1 MVKNKRTEEARR
13 KQKKGINITWREE
26 DGTAYPTV
34 SPWPFTCSFWSPL
47 TLFGL
52 FSFLARLRN
61 VMPEGS
67 CVKARPLAEV
77 GPRLGRARTVGL
89 DVSAMVPRTWT
100 PQQMECAA
108 RHGRPSRCHR
118 GRLWRDGIL
127 GCQAQRCSVTAQPGG
142 ATLHPLSH
150 HTGMRVY
157 GPLQPWLVV
166 PVAGGQ
172 RGGNR
177 APTPLVGRCA
187 PLLVE
192 RSFTLGCVPHHWV
205 ATSSTPPAGCCGV
218 FLPPGRRAR

>member
-1 MVKNKRTEEARR
+1 MPALCGSRWPAPERGATRPVTRPLQCCLPSVSDPQCNAVGLLRQGHAPRR
-13 KQKKGINITWREE
+13 
-26 DGTAYPTV
+26 DGRR
-34 SPWPFTCSFWSPL
+34 L
-47 TLFGL
+47 G
-52 FSFLARLRN
+52 LARFAH
-61 VMPEGS
+61 E
-67 CVKARPLAEV
+67 
-77 GPRLGRARTVGL
+77 
-89 DVSAMVPRTWT
+89 
-100 PQQMECAA
+100 
-108 RHGRPSRCHR
+108 RPSRCHR